1 MSDLV
6 KKMQHHLAAAA
17 LLLPALA
24 GTAALADSRPFN
36 LGVVATAE
44 QVKGWDI
51 DVRPDGLGAPIG
63 AGNALDGEEVY
74 AERCASCHGDFGEAV
89 DNWPVLVG
97 GEGTLDGVDPVKTT
111 GSYWPYASTMYDYI
125 YRAMPFGEAQSLTH
139 DETYQ
144 IVAFLLYMNDII
156 DDDFDVTHE
165 NIGTI
170 EMPNRDGFMLPDPR
184 PDAQPVSG
192 EPCMKNCAVP
202 TKIIGMARDIDVT
215 PESES

>member
-1 MSDLV
+1 MLDLANAI
-6 KKMQHHLAAAA
+6 KRGFIASAF
-17 LLLPALA
+17 LLPVM
-24 GTAALADSRPFN
+24 AASSVNAEQRPFG
-36 LGVVATAE
+36 LGQMATPE
-44 QVKGWDI
+44 QVAGWDI

-63 AGNALDGEEVY
+63 IGNAMDGEEIY
-74 AERCASCHGDFGEAV
+74 AERCAACHGDFGEAV

-97 GEGTLDGVDPVKTT
+97 GAGTLASHDPVKTT

-144 IVAFLLYMNDII
+144 IVAYLLYMNDII
-156 DDDFDVTHE
+156 EDDFELNQD

-184 PDAQPVSG
+184 PDAQPISG
-192 EPCMKNCAVP
+192 VVCMKDCDVP
-202 TKIIGMARDIDVT
+202 TQVIGKARDIDVT
-215 PESES
+215 PEDQS

>member
-6 KKMQHHLAAAA
+6 KSVKTGLMASAILMPLVMATSVNAE
-17 LLLPALA
+17 
-24 GTAALADSRPFN
+24 TRPFN
-36 LGVVATAE
+36 LGTVATAE
-44 QVKGWDI
+44 QVAGWDI

-63 AGNALDGEEVY
+63 TGNAYDGEEVY
-74 AERCASCHGDFGEAV
+74 IDRCAACHGDFGEAV

-97 GEGTLDGVDPVKTT
+97 GEGTLDTHDPVKTT

-144 IVAFLLYMNDII
+144 IVAYLLYMNDII
-156 DDDFDVTHE
+156 DDEFEVNQE

-192 EPCMKNCAVP
+192 LACMKDCDVP
-202 TKIIGMARDIDVT
+202 TTVIGRARDIDVT
-215 PESES
+215 PEDES